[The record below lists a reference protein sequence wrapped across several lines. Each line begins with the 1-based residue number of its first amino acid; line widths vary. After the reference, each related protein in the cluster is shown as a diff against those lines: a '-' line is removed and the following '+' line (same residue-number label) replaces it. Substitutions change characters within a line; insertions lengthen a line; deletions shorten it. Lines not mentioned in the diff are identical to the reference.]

1 MNIPITSAEALASH
15 ACQVRGAGVPVYRA
29 VVDNEGRSYRVP
41 LGLWRALR
49 ASIPRRR
56 VTPQVTALLLL
67 AAALVSAGCAGIAPQ
82 PAAVGLDTRPE
93 GPAVRVIQASGDGA
107 TVAVAGAEGSFAV
120 SFPAVHGK
128 PAAIFSF
135 PEIDIND
142 RLGLALDIRN
152 RGRDPLRVYADLNG
166 DTWVRGGVTVA
177 PGNTGTLYVFARRK
191 KLGGDVAEQFP
202 GMHGVPGGKM
212 SLWAGIEEPIRA
224 KELRVFVVAPP
235 AAARIEVSNLRPF
248 GSSQVPELP
257 NLFPFI
263 DRYGQYKHRDWPGKV
278 HADSELTANLQ
289 REEADLAA
297 HPGPGDFD
305 QYGGWAA
312 GPQLPATGHFR
323 VEKYRGRWWF
333 VDPEGRLF
341 WSNGI
346 DCVGF
351 SQSFTAIRGREH
363 FYEDVAPRGDFL
375 ARNLQAKYGTS
386 WRDAAAD
393 RLLQRIRSWGLN
405 TLGGS
410 ADQALTQKRRIPY
423 TPVLRS
429 GGRNAIPID
438 PYSASWADNLRQVL
452 TAAAA
457 NLKDDPWCIGFFVD
471 NEIHVSS
478 EPTWWERYYRQV
490 NAVAKEVMPNI
501 LYFGSRLD
509 YHDWPDEPENRR
521 EIVRI
526 AAKYCDVI
534 GFNFYK
540 FTVDDV
546 VLPEG
551 VDRPAL
557 IGEFHFGALDRGL
570 FHTGLRSV
578 VDQIHR
584 AEAYRVYVT
593 SALRNPAIV
602 GAHWFQC
609 YDEAT
614 TGRFDGEN
622 YQIGFLDIC
631 DTPYVETVAAAREVG
646 YRLYAIRAGKEPV
659 DSAPRPPRGG

>member
-1 MNIPITSAEALASH
+1 
-15 ACQVRGAGVPVYRA
+15 
-29 VVDNEGRSYRVP
+29 
-41 LGLWRALR
+41 
-49 ASIPRRR
+49 
-56 VTPQVTALLLL
+56 
-67 AAALVSAGCAGIAPQ
+67 
-82 PAAVGLDTRPE
+82 
-93 GPAVRVIQASGDGA
+93 
-107 TVAVAGAEGSFAV
+107 
-120 SFPAVHGK
+120 
-128 PAAIFSF
+128 
-135 PEIDIND
+135 
-142 RLGLALDIRN
+142 LGLALDIRN
-152 RGRDPLRVYADLNG
+152 RGRDAVRVYADLNG

-191 KLGGDVAEQFP
+191 KLGAQVAEQFP
-202 GMHGVPGGKM
+202 SMHGVPGGKM

-248 GSSQVPELP
+248 GSSKVPELP

-278 HADSELTANLQ
+278 HADSELKANLE
-289 REEADLAA
+289 REDADLAA

-312 GPQLPATGHFR
+312 GPQLQATGHFR
-323 VEKYRGRWWF
+323 VEKYGGRWWF

-351 SQSFTAIRGREH
+351 AQSFTSTQGREQ

-386 WRDAAAD
+386 WRDAAGD

-410 ADQALTQKRRIPY
+410 SDQALTQNRRIPY

-429 GGRNAIPID
+429 GGRGAAPID
-438 PYSASWADNLRQVL
+438 PYSAAWADNLRQVL

-457 NLKDDPWCIGFFVD
+457 NIKDDPWCIGFFVD
-471 NEIHVSS
+471 NEIHVSTD
-478 EPTWWERYYRQV
+478 PAWFERYYRQV
-490 NAVAKEVMPNI
+490 SAAAKEIMPGK
-501 LYFGSRLD
+501 LYLGSRLD

-578 VDQIHR
+578 VDQTHR

-609 YDEAT
+609 YDEST

-631 DTPYVETVAAAREVG
+631 DTPYPETIAAAREVG
-646 YRLYAIRAGKEPV
+646 YRLYSLRAGMKP
-659 DSAPRPPRGG
+659 